1 MIAKKT
7 FVKDLVPGRPVDDLF
22 VIAEARPGQ
31 AKNGPFWTLCLEDAT
46 GAVEARVWS
55 PASQLYP
62 DIKPGVL
69 ARVEGTTGSY
79 REKTQISVDRLE
91 FLPPE
96 DLAAHMPLF
105 TASSAVPAEE
115 LLAELEALCRERI
128 RHAPWRRFCRKV
140 LADPDIRARLVAAP
154 GAKSVHHAYVG
165 GLLEHTLS
173 VCGLVLD
180 IGGRYPALD
189 MDTLLAAAA
198 FHDLGKAW
206 ELSSGFPRDYTD
218 PGRLLG
224 HIVLGLS
231 VLEPFFAK
239 ARDLDADLILHFK
252 HIMVSHHGEYE
263 FGSPRRPKTAEA
275 FVLHFA
281 DNIDA
286 KLNQT
291 LGAFSGDD
299 PEAAWSPFVRTLDRY
314 LYNPRRAPRQDEPK
328 KPDDK
333 GATQCLLPLK
343 A

>member
-1 MIAKKT
+1 MIGKNT

-22 VIAEARPGQ
+22 VIADAKTGQ
-31 AKNGPFWTLCLEDAT
+31 AKNGPFWTLSLEDAT
-46 GAVEARVWS
+46 GAVEARIWS
-55 PASQLYP
+55 PVSQLYP
-62 DIKPGVL
+62 DLKPGVL
-69 ARVEGTTGSY
+69 VRIEGMAGSY

-91 FLPPE
+91 ILPIDEMAP
-96 DLAAHMPLF
+96 LMHLF
-105 TASSAVPAEE
+105 TAASAVPPQE
-115 LLAELEALCRERI
+115 LLTRLETLCRERI
-128 RHAPWRRFCRKV
+128 RHAPWKRFCRKV
-140 LADPDIRARLVAAP
+140 LANPEVRSRLMAAP

-180 IGGRYPALD
+180 ISGHYPVLD
-189 MDTLLAAAA
+189 TDTLLAAAA

-206 ELSSGFPRDYTD
+206 ELSAGIVRDYTD

-224 HIVLGLS
+224 HIVLGLEI
-231 VLEPFFAK
+231 LEPFFAK
-239 ARDLDADLILHFK
+239 ARDLDPDLILHFK

-263 FGSPRRPKTAEA
+263 FGSPKRPKTPEA

-291 LGAFSGDD
+291 LGAFSDDD
-299 PEAAWSPFVRTLDRY
+299 PEASWSPYVRTLDRY
-314 LYNPRRAPRQDEPK
+314 LFKPRRPARQDEPLK
-328 KPDDK
+328 NEDK
-333 GATQCLLPLK
+333 GGTQCLLPLK